1 MYLKDPKL
9 DLEQFGMQKSE
20 EYQTAQPFPHIVIH
34 DVFSNEVLD
43 SVLDEFPDL
52 RSSQNKLSYDSEHEL
67 KLASRGEDHF
77 GPQTKQ
83 FLHFLNSRPFI
94 VFLEEMTGID
104 GLIPDPHFF
113 GGGLHELKNGGF
125 LNIHADFNRH
135 PKMQLDRRLNLLIYL
150 NKGWKAENGGQ
161 FELWD
166 KEMKECHVDVVP
178 EYNTIAVFTTTDYSY
193 HGNPNPI
200 KCEENNSRKSIA
212 LYYYTNGRP
221 EEEINPG
228 LEDHSTLFKVKP
240 GQVLKAS
247 NPKFSIKETIALF
260 IPPIV
265 FKVRDAIFK

>member
-1 MYLKDPKL
+1 MYLNDPNL
-9 DLEQFGMQKSE
+9 NLEEFGKEKSE
-20 EYQTAQPFPHIVIH
+20 EYKINKPFPHIVIH
-34 DVFSNEVLD
+34 DLFSTEILDAVLE
-43 SVLDEFPDL
+43 EFPDL
-52 RSSQNKLSYDSEHEL
+52 RMSEAKLAYDNENEL

-77 GPQTKQ
+77 GPRTLQ
-83 FLHFLNSRPFI
+83 FLRFLNSRPFI

-135 PKMQLDRRLNLLIYL
+135 PKMKLDRRLNLLIYL
-150 NKGWKAENGGQ
+150 NKDWEEVNGGQ

-166 KEMKECHVDVVP
+166 REMKECHVNVVP
-178 EYNTIAVFTTTDYSY
+178 TYNTSAIFTTTDYSY

-200 KCEENNSRKSIA
+200 NCEPDNSRKSIA

-221 EEEINPG
+221 EEEINKD
-228 LEDHSTLFKVKP
+228 LEEHSTLFKVKP
-240 GQVLKAS
+240 GQILKDLK
-247 NPKFSIKETIALF
+247 PRRSIKHTVALF